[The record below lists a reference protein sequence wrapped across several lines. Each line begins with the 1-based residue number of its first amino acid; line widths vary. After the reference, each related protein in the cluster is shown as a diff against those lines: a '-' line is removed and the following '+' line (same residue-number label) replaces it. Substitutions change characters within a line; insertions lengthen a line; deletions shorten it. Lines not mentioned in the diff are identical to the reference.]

1 MANVNTQTCV
11 STLSMRHLAIGGG
24 PITRLDDLRTPMSVI
39 LDNLAIQLA
48 ELERYKARYGPL
60 TAEDDD
66 ESSDGDGDVE
76 TDSCSSV

>member
-1 MANVNTQTCV
+1 
-11 STLSMRHLAIGGG
+11 MRHLAIGGG

-60 TAEDDD
+60 TEEDESSVDD
-66 ESSDGDGDVE
+66 ES
-76 TDSCSSV
+76 DSSSSI